1 MIALN
6 KNEKAFYKR
15 MLSNTSKLGCKSISL
30 NAKNCKTG
38 SKLAKKKG
46 SVCFGCYDLKGC
58 YQFPVVQDAMARR
71 MEFFNS
77 PNFIPIMVWLLSS
90 LR

>member
-6 KNEKAFYKR
+6 KNERAFYKK

-30 NAKNCKTG
+30 NAKSCKTG

-46 SVCFGCYDLKGC
+46 SVCFGCYALRD
-58 YQFPVVQDAMARR
+58 V
-71 MEFFNS
+71 
-77 PNFIPIMVWLLSS
+77 ISS
-90 LR
+90 QLFKMQWKEE